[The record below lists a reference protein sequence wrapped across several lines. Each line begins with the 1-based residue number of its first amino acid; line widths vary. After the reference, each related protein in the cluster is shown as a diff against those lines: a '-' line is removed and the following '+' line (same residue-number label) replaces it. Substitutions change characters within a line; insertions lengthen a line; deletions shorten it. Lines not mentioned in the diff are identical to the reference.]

1 MKIKSRILKDEN
13 SNNLN
18 KKGKITT
25 AAVCLGVAGALAIGY
40 GATKNTSNNK
50 TKFGTKQETNNEKIS
65 FEDTENCELV
75 YITNSINNETEPYVI
90 EIEEV
95 RFPVRYKINDI
106 YTGNTLLELD
116 FQHKNVDEDSILSIE
131 FKGYLDEYLI
141 AYNNLKQEYNKDE
154 FKAILDKERESIKN
168 NKKQR
173 TYKKVNMIT
182 KR

>member
-25 AAVCLGVAGALAIGY
+25 ASVCLGVAGALAIGY

-75 YITNSINNETEPYVI
+75 YITNSINNETEPYII
-90 EIEEV
+90 EKVQVMLPI
-95 RFPVRYKINDI
+95 RYEINDI
-106 YTGNTLLELD
+106 FTGNTLLELD
-116 FQHKNVDEDSILSIE
+116 PKYNNMDEDSILSIE
-131 FKGYLDEYLI
+131 FKGSLNEYLI

-168 NKKQR
+168 NKNKEL
-173 TYKKVNMIT
+173 TKK
-182 KR
+182 